1 MITITSTR
9 HGLVVDCDCVVQN
22 GIPLTPE
29 RCSAVCY
36 VPVGYI
42 KGLKEPHHQV
52 PAIYRGPLYA
62 DYFYLGYVTAENG
75 WHVEDVYRHLG
86 IN

>member
-1 MITITSTR
+1 MTNAQVREATHRAKQDKAWYMHEVARYLKITSR
-9 HGLVVDCDCVVQN
+9 EAYDLYFIGRLPPAF
-22 GIPLTPE
+22 PL
-29 RCSAVCY
+29 
-36 VPVGYI
+36 
-42 KGLKEPHHQV
+42 

-62 DYFYLGYVTAENG
+62 NYFYLGYVTAENG